1 MSQQRI
7 SSEARSLIEIW
18 LSEGLAKGYEDGTF
32 RPDQPVT
39 RAEFVAFMNRV
50 FELADRSDIV
60 FPDTPRGSWYLEDM
74 QRVYA
79 AGAITGF
86 PDGTF
91 RPYQVISRQEAAV
104 MLYRYWTGGQS
115 ETAAV
120 PPVRIPDL
128 GHAASWS
135 QEAIRA
141 LAVSGMIPADEA
153 FRPSDKLTRAELVVL
168 LDRFYTEK
176 ERLRPSDIPSLF
188 TETFE
193 DKRIVG
199 RQIVDARQQ
208 AVWEF
213 NEIAQQT
220 YVIADGA
227 LQLGGSRTMQLAR
240 LNGLDASQMDSYAME
255 FTVNIRRMGNEG
267 HSGRPMVMIIPRTKD
282 ASYSRYYAVTY
293 HMEPTAM
300 GGNLFRTKWSII
312 NTNAPSGMTSLASG
326 SYLLRENVDYIA
338 RLVIENTEDGAV
350 RIEFYIDGPT
360 SPASGYT
367 PVVSYTDLSPYRIT
381 RSAAGPA
388 FAMNGLGKDSWGEI
402 PTIRYDDLRVLSLE
416 AYRKWEK
423 WLKRYSAVE
432 PVDVKGHPLEGEMK
446 YLINRG
452 LMDVQA
458 GGRLYPDQSIREA
471 EFADM
476 LEAWSGK
483 PTSGV
488 QDAALTKKKAA
499 EMIYE
504 VLGRPDTDMRYR
516 GILAKGTTETPDR
529 ASHHA
534 FEKGILSLEASGL
547 FEPNRLVKRSEAAL
561 MLLRLMDEG
570 YRLPHGNIRLP
581 SILFYRSVLQR
592 DKPITI
598 WGTGTSGDTIT
609 VRFRQQTKQT
619 TVVDGR
625 WSVVLDPEPYGGPD
639 TLSVSGIAEQFIV
652 TDVLVG
658 DVFVIAGESNAE
670 MPISDVN
677 DTEDIYQKYAN
688 RTNLRYYFPD
698 KVMAVSPRFDSGGS
712 WTYAHPWSIDSSPA
726 LGTFFV
732 NKLLELDESLGEVPI
747 GIIRATYGGSSIEV
761 FMPDSYYASIGY
773 EQRHDEPILSGY
785 WNGFIHPIAPYAVRG
800 ILYYQ
805 GENSTRMGYA
815 YESYLHDLI
824 RTWREEFHDP
834 DLPFI
839 LVQLAGYGENYYE
852 TDADS
857 WPIIREIQMRVA
869 NTVPGTALVTAVD
882 LADPDPLVT
891 LPRNKRPLAE
901 RAAYRAME
909 LMYGDVGYRETR
921 SPEMRDY
928 LLKDGAFTIRFDHAD
943 EGLVLNWFSR
953 DMRDSGFEILTESG
967 SWVPA
972 KAQLSAD
979 RSQVIVWR
987 EDVSEPL
994 GVRYAWRNWPSVTLF
1009 DTSGLPVLPFNS
1021 TRDVK
1026 HLPPRYGTDEQYI
1039 RVNHHMLNSYDGIVN
1054 LTRGGQFRMVET
1066 VDGDV
1071 LRHQYP
1077 IDGQSPGD
1085 EIILL
1090 SRLSNGYAFGGTN
1103 ERIVHMPGH
1112 GLKEGDWIRNNTRGW
1127 IASRVARVLDANAF
1141 ELATP
1146 IPGQSEGDELERY
1159 ANKRT
1164 VTALD
1169 ADD

>member
-1 MSQQRI
+1 MSRI
-7 SSEARSLIEIW
+7 IVRGRAAWLVMMFAVAGFLLTSITVVAAEDIENHEARSLIEIW

-104 MLYRYWTGGQS
+104 MLFRYWTGGQS

-128 GHAASWS
+128 GQAASWS

-534 FEKGILSLEASGL
+534 FEKGILGLEASGL

-805 GENSTRMGYA
+805 GENR
-815 YESYLHDLI
+815 
-824 RTWREEFHDP
+824 
-834 DLPFI
+834 
-839 LVQLAGYGENYYE
+839 
-852 TDADS
+852 
-857 WPIIREIQMRVA
+857 
-869 NTVPGTALVTAVD
+869 
-882 LADPDPLVT
+882 
-891 LPRNKRPLAE
+891 
-901 RAAYRAME
+901 
-909 LMYGDVGYRETR
+909 
-921 SPEMRDY
+921 
-928 LLKDGAFTIRFDHAD
+928 
-943 EGLVLNWFSR
+943 LVLNWFSR